1 MKLRNIKFVPIVLI
15 YTVVAA
21 QTASITGIV
30 LDEENTPLPNV
41 EITSGSSRTFSDD
54 TGFYLLE
61 LVSDVETTVTFSHIG
76 HQKVILENLLLNT
89 NETFE
94 FHPVLKMDVL
104 QVDEVTVTS
113 TGNREPMEILNI
125 SPEKIRKI
133 PGANAGVENILTG
146 Y

>member
-1 MKLRNIKFVPIVLI
+1 MKLRNIIFVPIVI
-15 YTVVAA
+15 FYTVVAA

-76 HQKVILENLLLNT
+76 HQKVILENLFLNP
-89 NETFE
+89 NET
-94 FHPVLKMDVL
+94 L
-104 QVDEVTVTS
+104 
-113 TGNREPMEILNI
+113 
-125 SPEKIRKI
+125 
-133 PGANAGVENILTG
+133 
-146 Y
+146 